1 MISRMRVLLAV
12 AWTILALF
20 TGRLA
25 WLQLA
30 QEDQFRDLSQRNAT
44 EQRRIPP
51 LRGRILAR
59 DGTVLAGN
67 RVAYDLTYLGGPIED
82 WDRVARLLDLGGPPD
97 PPDPTD
103 AEEARNGAVAAWN
116 VPDAL
121 VPALEERVAGHA
133 NLVLRERFERIYPTN
148 LAAQAIGYTGLADP
162 ERHPGYAPD
171 DMVGVMGLEA
181 GLQDRLFGRPGV
193 ELVEVDNRGVAVR
206 RQELV
211 APRPGRDVRTTL
223 DVGAQRAAEDAL
235 RGAARYV
242 NAYRAEEGLPALSTV
257 RGALLAMDLETGDVL
272 AMASAPTFDQNVFT
286 HRPSDPDAVGAI
298 LADDDAKP
306 LQNRAVQAYP
316 PASTFKM
323 VSSYALLEH
332 GYVTPST
339 THPCSP
345 SVTYGGITWEN
356 WAPTYRGSYDVTDAI
371 GDSCNTYYWHA
382 ALETPA
388 FDDGWGPLAQHLH
401 DDARAFGY
409 GARVDVGLPEERR
422 GRIPDPAWVR
432 AEKDTAWYPGYTLNT
447 MIGQGDVL
455 ATPLQ
460 TLRAAGAFANAGRQV
475 EPRLV
480 AEVGGVAEPVRS
492 RTVPGTVWPT
502 LAEGMRAMVTEF
514 GSSEVIGP
522 AAAFPLPV
530 SGKTGTA
537 QNAAG
542 AGLEHAWFMAFAPSE
557 APEIAVVAFLENAGS
572 STRTAVPVV
581 RDFLVDH
588 LDLPVGVVEGGL
600 RR

>member
-1 MISRMRVLLAV
+1 MISRMRLLLAV
-12 AWTILALF
+12 AWTILAIF

-67 RVAYDLTYLGGPIED
+67 RVAYDLMYLGGPLED
-82 WDRVARLLDLGGPPD
+82 WGRIERLLGLDGPPD
-97 PPDPTD
+97 PPDPSD
-103 AEEARNGAVAAWN
+103 REEARNGAVAAWN

-121 VPALEERVAGHA
+121 VPALEERVAGSA

-148 LAAQAIGYTGLADP
+148 LAAQTIGYTGLADP
-162 ERHPGYAPD
+162 ARDPSYAPD

-181 GLQDRLFGRPGV
+181 GLQATLFGRPGV

-206 RQELV
+206 RRQLV

-235 RGAARYV
+235 RGAKRYV
-242 NAYRAEEGLPALSTV
+242 DAYRAEEGLPPLDVV
-257 RGALLAMDLETGDVL
+257 RGAILVMDLATGDVL

-286 HRPSDPDAVGAI
+286 HRPSDPEAVGAI
-298 LADDDAKP
+298 LADDVAKP

-332 GYVTPST
+332 DYVRAST

-356 WAPTYRGSYDVTDAI
+356 WSPVYRGAYDVTDAI

-388 FDDGWGPLAQHLH
+388 FDEGWGPLAQDLY
-401 DDARAFGY
+401 DDGRLFGY
-409 GARVDVGLPEERR
+409 GARVGVGLPEERA
-422 GRIPDPAWVR
+422 GRLPDPAWVR
-432 AEKDTAWYPGYTLNT
+432 EVKDTAWYPGYTLNT

-460 TLRAAGAFANAGRQV
+460 TLRATSAFANRGERV

-480 AEVGGVAEPVRS
+480 AEIGGVAQPVRS
-492 RTVPGTVWPT
+492 TTVPGDAWPT
-502 LAEGMRAMVTEF
+502 LAEGMRAMVTDF
-514 GSSEVIGP
+514 GSSEFLGP
-522 AAAFPLPV
+522 AAAFPLSV
-530 SGKTGTA
+530 SGKTGTG
-537 QNAAG
+537 QNADG
-542 AGLEHAWFMAFAPSE
+542 DGYEHAWFMAFAPSE

-588 LDLPVGVVEGGL
+588 LDLPVGVVEGG
-600 RR
+600 RRR